1 MDESTSEVGPLIEQI
16 PDDLF
21 DLWRKGPLMLAS
33 RASLPVVEL
42 ANCTLTLRW
51 GTDVINADVEHCNFR
66 WGRPWR
72 MKHNARSARP
82 LVPFGSH
89 DLVLIDF
96 PPLQRGFFGGGW
108 SYNTTP
114 VGYTKESL
122 GQWEAALRA
131 ILDHFDTREPPI
143 A

>member
-1 MDESTSEVGPLIEQI
+1 MDEITSESGPLVEQI

-42 ANCTLTLRW
+42 R
-51 GTDVINADVEHCNFR
+51 
-66 WGRPWR
+66 RPWR

-82 LVPFGSH
+82 LVPFGAH
-89 DLVLIDF
+89 DLILIDF
-96 PPLQRGFFGGGW
+96 PPLQRGFFRGVW
-108 SYNTTP
+108 SYNTAP
-114 VGYTKESL
+114 VGYTHESL
-122 GQWEAALRA
+122 EQWEAALRA
-131 ILDHFDTREPPI
+131 IMADFDTREPPI